1 MKQVVQVKLLPTPE
15 QAQALEATLRSC
27 NAAATWIAET
37 IHGTPARS
45 AFNVQRAVYAETKL
59 KFGLSAQPT
68 VRAIK
73 KVADAYKT
81 LRANLQAGNYGRV
94 GSPKRAKVEGK
105 PVVFRPDA
113 AQPFDDRCLSWQHQ
127 DRTVSIWTTTGRMR
141 GLAYTGLPA
150 HLELLATHRQGE
162 SDLIRRGRNW
172 FLIATIDLPDVAP
185 ADPTSGFVGVDLGI
199 ENIAVTHNPTTGQ
212 HHDWSGKAVKDRRHK
227 NRLLRT
233 RLQKKGTKSAK
244 RLLKVRSRKETR
256 FAADI
261 NHQISKTIVAE
272 AKRTGCGIAVEDLTG
287 IRQRVRLRKPQRAT
301 HSSWAFAQLGSFL
314 TYKAAREGVLLVQVD
329 PAYTSQQCSACGHI
343 DRKNRPNQAEFCCRA
358 CGFSLGADRNA
369 SINISMRGQDQYV
382 AAVNQPNAA

>member
-1 MKQVVQVKLLPTPE
+1 VKKVVQVKLLPTPE

-45 AFNVQRAVYAETKL
+45 AFNIQRAVYADAKL

-73 KVADAYKT
+73 KAADAYKT
-81 LRANLQAGNYGRV
+81 LRANLQAGSYGRV
-94 GSPKRAKVEGK
+94 GSPRRTKVEGK

-141 GLAYTGLPA
+141 GLAYTGLSA
-150 HLELLATHRQGE
+150 HLDLLATNRQGE

-172 FLIATIDLPDVAP
+172 FLIATVDLPDVAP
-185 ADPTSGFVGVDLGI
+185 ADPAGGFVGVDLGI
-199 ENIAVTHNPTTGQ
+199 ENIAVTHNPATGE

-233 RLQKKGTKSAK
+233 KLQKKGTKSAK
-244 RLLKVRSRKETR
+244 RLLKARSRKETR

-272 AKRTGCGIAVEDLTG
+272 AKRTGCGIAVEDLT
-287 IRQRVRLRKPQRAT
+287 
-301 HSSWAFAQLGSFL
+301 
-314 TYKAAREGVLLVQVD
+314 
-329 PAYTSQQCSACGHI
+329 
-343 DRKNRPNQAEFCCRA
+343 
-358 CGFSLGADRNA
+358 
-369 SINISMRGQDQYV
+369 
-382 AAVNQPNAA
+382 

>member
-15 QAQALEATLRSC
+15 QAQALEATLTSC
-27 NAAATWIAET
+27 NAASTWISQAV
-37 IHGTPARS
+37 HGTSARS
-45 AFNVQRAVYAETKL
+45 AFNIQRAVYAQAKL
-59 KFGLSAQPT
+59 TFGLSAQPT
-68 VRAIK
+68 IRAIK

-81 LRANLQAGNYGRV
+81 LQANLWAGNYGRT
-94 GSPKRAKVEGK
+94 GSPQRVKVEGK

-127 DRTVSIWTTTGRMR
+127 GKTVSIWTTTGRMR

-150 HLELLATHRQGE
+150 HLALLATHRQGE

-172 FLIATIDLPDVAP
+172 FLIATINLPDIAP
-185 ADPTSGFVGVDLGI
+185 ADPAGGFVGVDLGI
-199 ENIAVTHNPTTGQ
+199 ENIAVTHNPATGEHQ
-212 HHDWSGKAVKDRRHK
+212 DWSGGAVTARRHK
-227 NRLLRT
+227 NRVLRT
-233 RLQKKGTKSAK
+233 RLQTKGTKSAK
-244 RLLKVRSRKETR
+244 RLLKARSRKETR

-287 IRQRVRLRKPQRAT
+287 IRGRVRLRKPQRAT

-314 TYKAAREGVLLVQVD
+314 TYKAARHGVLLLQVD

-343 DRKNRPNQAEFCCRA
+343 DRKNRPNQAEFCCRT

-369 SINISMRGQDQYV
+369 SINISMRGQDQYA

>member
-1 MKQVVQVKLLPTPE
+1 VKQVVQVKLLPTPE
-15 QAQALEATLRSC
+15 QARALEATLTAC
-27 NAAATWIAET
+27 NAASTWISQT
-37 IHGTPARS
+37 IHGTSARS
-45 AFNVQRAVYAETKL
+45 AFNIQRTVYAESKL

-68 VRAIK
+68 VRAVK

-81 LRANLQAGNYGRV
+81 LRGNLRVGNYGRV
-94 GSPKRAKVEGK
+94 GSPRRAKVESK

-127 DRTVSIWTTTGRMR
+127 AKTVSIWTTTGRMR
-141 GLAYTGLPA
+141 GLVYTGLPA
-150 HLELLATHRQGE
+150 HLELLAKHRRGE

-185 ADPTSGFVGVDLGI
+185 ADPTAGFVGVDLGI
-199 ENIAVTHNPTTGQ
+199 ENIAVTHNPATGE
-212 HHDWSGKAVKDRRHK
+212 HRDWSSGAVTARRLK
-227 NRLLRT
+227 NRVLRT

-244 RLLKVRSRKETR
+244 LLLKARSRKETR
-256 FAADI
+256 FAADV

-314 TYKAAREGVLLVQVD
+314 IYKAAREGVLLLQVD

-343 DRKNRPNQAEFCCRA
+343 DRKNRLSQADFCCRD

>member
-1 MKQVVQVKLLPTPE
+1 MQVKLLPTLE
-15 QAQALEATLRSC
+15 QARALEATLTVC
-27 NAAATWIAET
+27 NALATSISAIAHENKVT
-37 IHGTPARS
+37 S
-45 AFNVQRAVYAETKL
+45 AFSLHHLTYHQSAGSGV
-59 KFGLSAQPT
+59 SAQPR
-68 VRAIK
+68 VRTIK

-81 LRANLQAGNYGRV
+81 LRANLAAGNYGRV
-94 GSPKRAKVEGK
+94 GSPKRLKVEGR

-127 DRTVSIWTTTGRMR
+127 ATTVSIWTTTGRMR

-150 HLELLATHRQGE
+150 HLELLATRRQGE

-172 FLIATIDLPDVAP
+172 FLVATIDLPNVAP
-185 ADPTSGFVGVDLGI
+185 ADPAGGFVGVDLGI
-199 ENIAVTHNPTTGQ
+199 ENIAVTHNPTTGE
-212 HHDWSGKAVKDRRHK
+212 HRDWSGGAVTARRHK
-227 NRLLRT
+227 NRVLRT

-244 RLLKVRSRKETR
+244 RLLKARSRKETR

-314 TYKAAREGVLLVQVD
+314 TYKAAREGVLLLQVD

-343 DRKNRPNQAEFCCRA
+343 DRKNRLSQADFCCRA

-369 SINISMRGQDQYV
+369 SINISMRGKDQYV

>member
-1 MKQVVQVKLLPTPE
+1 VKLVVQVKLLPTLE
-15 QAQALEATLRSC
+15 QARALEATLTAC
-27 NAAATWIAET
+27 NALATSISAIAHEKRV
-37 IHGTPARS
+37 AS
-45 AFNVQRAVYAETKL
+45 AFELHHLTYHQSAGSGV
-59 KFGLSAQPT
+59 SAQPRI
-68 VRAIK
+68 RAIK

-81 LRANLQAGNYGRV
+81 LRANLQAGRYGRS
-94 GSPKRAKVEGK
+94 GSARRAKVEGK

-113 AQPFDDRCLSWQHQ
+113 AQPFDDRCLSWQHEAK
-127 DRTVSIWTTTGRMR
+127 TVSIWTITGRMR
-141 GLAYTGLPA
+141 GLTYTGLPA

-199 ENIAVTHNPTTGQ
+199 ENIAVTHNPTTGE
-212 HHDWSGKAVKDRRHK
+212 HRDWSGKAIKDRRHK

-233 RLQKKGTKSAK
+233 KLQKKGTKSAK
-244 RLLKVRSRKETR
+244 RLLKARSRKETR

-314 TYKAAREGVLLVQVD
+314 TYKAARQGVLLLQVD

-343 DRKNRPNQAEFCCRA
+343 DRKNRPNQAEFCCQK